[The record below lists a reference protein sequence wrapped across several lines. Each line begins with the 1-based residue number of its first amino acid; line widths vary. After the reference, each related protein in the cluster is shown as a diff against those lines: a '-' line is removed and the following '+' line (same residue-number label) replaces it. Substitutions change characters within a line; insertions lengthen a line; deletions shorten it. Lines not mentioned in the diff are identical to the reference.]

1 MIKTC
6 NLGIFVAAFIAALSL
21 QTGALCQ
28 EWDKK
33 LLSSIEQ
40 RFQQE
45 GPTVVVEYDLDY
57 RFLFIKLMN
66 LATARVETSKGA
78 WLNSATG
85 RRQKARY
92 VKANIDSNDDPESE
106 DRGRVSTHREIFAL
120 FDMPEV
126 ETLLY
131 VKKANEYVNPLFK
144 TPKKAKYREVY
155 DLQHDPLRFIRRDYL
170 NDKVQTN
177 LVGATELARQGE
189 EIATTLQIISDV
201 YAERREMLD
210 EDSDVIIDVNIDGVV
225 TPFEII
231 TEKDNAPVRIDD
243 EKVECLKAVIRPTE
257 EADGRGRKA
266 IVWAISF
273 RDLAKLKDDADL
285 MKVAEATKQWSM
297 APVAADYGLALGYIR
312 ASLKSITL
320 KEAGQAAE

>member
-1 MIKTC
+1 MMEPS
-6 NLGIFVAAFIAALSL
+6 NLRVLAAALAAVAI
-21 QTGALCQ
+21 TGGAGLCH
-28 EWDKK
+28 EWDKT
-33 LLSSIEQ
+33 LLTDIDE
-40 RFQQE
+40 RFKKE

-66 LATARVETSKGA
+66 LATARVETAEGT
-78 WLNSATG
+78 WLNSVTG

-92 VKANIDSNDDPESE
+92 IKANIDSDDDPESE

-120 FDMPEV
+120 FNMPEV

-170 NDKVQTN
+170 NNKVQTN
-177 LVGATELARQGE
+177 LVGATEIARQGE
-189 EIATTLQIISDV
+189 EIASTLQIISDV

-231 TEKDNAPVRIDD
+231 TEKDKAPVRFKD
-243 EKVECLKAVIRPTE
+243 KKLKCLKAVIRPTK
-257 EADGRGRKA
+257 EAEGRGKKA
-266 IVWAISF
+266 TVWTISF
-273 RDLAKLKDDADL
+273 RDLAEFKDDSEL
-285 MKVAEATKQWSM
+285 GKVADTTKTWSM
-297 APVAADYGLALGYIR
+297 VPVAADYGLALGYIR
-312 ASLKSITL
+312 ASLKRITL
-320 KEAGQAAE
+320 KNREEAAE

>member
-1 MIKTC
+1 MMKPSNFRVLAVVLAAVAITC
-6 NLGIFVAAFIAALSL
+6 GPGLS
-21 QTGALCQ
+21 Q
-28 EWDKK
+28 EWDKT
-33 LLSSIEQ
+33 LLTDIDE
-40 RFQQE
+40 RFKKE

-57 RFLFIKLMN
+57 RFLFIKLMK
-66 LATARVETSKGA
+66 LATARVETAEGS
-78 WLNSATG
+78 WLNSVTG

-92 VKANIDSNDDPESE
+92 IKANIDSDDDPESE

-155 DLQHDPLRFIRRDYL
+155 DLQDDPLRFIRRDYL

-177 LVGATELARQGE
+177 LVGATEIARQGE
-189 EIATTLQIISDV
+189 EIASTLQILADV

-231 TEKDNAPVRIDD
+231 TEKDNAPVRINE
-243 EKVECLKAVIRPTE
+243 EKVKCLKAVIRPTK
-257 EADGRGRKA
+257 EAEGRGRKA

-285 MKVAEATKQWSM
+285 MKVAELTKQWSM

-320 KEAGQAAE
+320 KEPGQAAE